1 MSPNG
6 LQRRPSVVLPPKRLQ
21 RPGKMSTDPEEGP
34 VLPPK
39 DPRRKT
45 RGTTINLPG
54 YMWDEL
60 DRIAELSGEYSRNE
74 VIQLFLENRI
84 AAWHK
89 EQSAKKTPKK

>member
-1 MSPNG
+1 MN
-6 LQRRPSVVLPPKRLQ
+6 V
-21 RPGKMSTDPEEGP
+21 DPDEGP

-39 DPRRKT
+39 DPRRRS
-45 RGTTINLPG
+45 RGTTINLPQ

-60 DRIAELSGEYSRNE
+60 DHISEASGEYSRNE

-89 EQSAKKTPKK
+89 EQSAKKTSKK